1 MLLDLDDIIILPS
14 STMSKITSRKEIEL
28 DETLPIF
35 TAPMDTVVDE
45 SNYEHFLNNK
55 INIVF
60 PRGIINNNGFQS
72 YGIEDFKEKFTKRYE
87 GLNKKIL
94 IDVAN
99 GHMEEITNSVK
110 VAKEI
115 NPELIIMAGNIAH
128 PNIIH
133 YYEDAGIDYVR
144 LSIGS
149 GSGCLTSVNTAIGYP
164 IASLISECYKIK
176 SQNNYNIKLIA
187 DGGMRKYSDI
197 IKALALGADYVMIGG
212 LFNKMIESCGDLY
225 GVSKITCDSN
235 KQLICGD
242 ITDAREK
249 QRLNISFYNRH
260 QEYYKFYKYFRG
272 MSTKAVQ
279 KEWGRTEL
287 KTAEGI
293 EKYNEVTGS
302 LYGWTENFID
312 YLKSTISYCGHK
324 SLQDFIGNVEVEMI
338 SQNAYKRFNK

>member
-1 MLLDLDDIIILPS
+1 MNKTKVNMLLDLDDIIILPS

-115 NPELIIMAGNIAH
+115 NPELIIMGGNIAH

-176 SQNNYNIKLIA
+176 SQNNYKIKLIA

-212 LFNKMIESCGDLY
+212 LFNKMIESCGDTYMSYL
-225 GVSKITCDSN
+225 SN
-235 KQLICGD
+235 KVNLDNKIENNVLE
-242 ITDAREK
+242 TY
-249 QRLNISFYNRH
+249 NIYKHSH
-260 QEYYKFYKYFRG
+260 KFYKYFRG